1 MPGSV
6 GFLLENFMQT
16 PLDPLVAELVERL
29 SPAHREEFEER
40 AAVMEFDGGK
50 PRAHA
55 EALALLNII
64 KNRPDAIR

>member
-1 MPGSV
+1 
-6 GFLLENFMQT
+6 MQK
-16 PLDPLVAELVERL
+16 PIDPLVAEIVERL

-64 KNRPDAIR
+64 KNHPDAIR